1 MGDPLRI
8 DWQLYY
14 EAAKKCHD
22 LATELRIA
30 DKPVHD
36 AVKGECAG
44 MAGDAPGCKEWGKA
58 YDRSAQETMQA
69 CTNLADALTNFGYVL
84 YAAGYN
90 YGLNARADPPPP
102 RPQVHEMTEHKVDI
116 PTSVRDNG
124 LGIDHGGGVQ
134 ELFDALIARIIN
146 EFGKLP
152 NGDVDSLAKAALVWQ
167 GFAAHETI
175 TGAAG
180 KVSAIVG
187 LFDTVQDRTNL
198 QPILDHL
205 ETLGG
210 SAAQLATATQNLA
223 TPVGAYHTGMVEV
236 RGEIDRTITSTEWAI
251 GITVVAGAAAAF
263 FSWGA
268 SAAAAGGGVTVM
280 VGNCINAIR
289 TAYQASRLF
298 RVLGLATAAAGAV
311 GTIKAFDGVPD
322 LGSTLTSLG
331 AIIAMKV
338 LIDDDGVLGPG
349 EAVPEIAPNKD
360 VTGEMARMLAEGI
373 NPGEDCSEIAE
384 KLKRTAGEVGEI
396 LKIEPAPG
404 QELTVEEYG
413 IPEEFLYHEVYTDG
427 KYVYDPRHSPEPIPI
442 EQWRRTMLGDN
453 PGATIEPVG

>member
-1 MGDPLRI
+1 
-8 DWQLYY
+8 
-14 EAAKKCHD
+14 
-22 LATELRIA
+22 
-30 DKPVHD
+30 
-36 AVKGECAG
+36 
-44 MAGDAPGCKEWGKA
+44 
-58 YDRSAQETMQA
+58 
-69 CTNLADALTNFGYVL
+69 
-84 YAAGYN
+84 
-90 YGLNARADPPPP
+90 
-102 RPQVHEMTEHKVDI
+102 
-116 PTSVRDNG
+116 
-124 LGIDHGGGVQ
+124 
-134 ELFDALIARIIN
+134 
-146 EFGKLP
+146 
-152 NGDVDSLAKAALVWQ
+152 
-167 GFAAHETI
+167 
-175 TGAAG
+175 
-180 KVSAIVG
+180 
-187 LFDTVQDRTNL
+187 
-198 QPILDHL
+198 
-205 ETLGG
+205 
-210 SAAQLATATQNLA
+210 
-223 TPVGAYHTGMVEV
+223 MVEV
-236 RGEIDRTITSTEWAI
+236 RGEIDSTITSTEWAI

-338 LIDDDGVLGPG
+338 LIDDGAPGPG
-349 EAVPEIAPNKD
+349 DAVPEIAPNKD
-360 VTGEMARMLAEGI
+360 VTDEMARMLAEGI

-384 KLKRTAGEVGEI
+384 KLKKTAGEVGEI
-396 LKIEPAPG
+396 LKVEPAPG